1 MNFKNHISKA
11 ITVIVIALLFS
22 SFKAS
27 YWELDKDSRATVYKS
42 IAKIFNSETCNL
54 DPIDDTFYSIS
65 EDDSIIG
72 YLAVT
77 DAPSKFHRFDY
88 YVLFND
94 KEEILKVEV
103 LHYRENYGAEICNKK
118 WLKQFV
124 GLSIPID
131 SYAKYNRMVDGIS
144 GATLSVNNLKK
155 DVFRLSKLLKKE
167 ITEKR

>member
-11 ITVIVIALLFS
+11 ITVIVIALLFF

-103 LHYRENYGAEICNKK
+103 LHYRENYGGEICSKK

-124 GLSIPID
+124 GID
-131 SYAKYNRMVDGIS
+131 TENYSNFNREIDGIS
-144 GATLSVNNLKK
+144 GATISVNSLKHHLLKISNKLKK
-155 DVFRLSKLLKKE
+155 SRK
-167 ITEKR
+167 

>member
-1 MNFKNHISKA
+1 MNFKNQISKA
-11 ITVIVIALLFS
+11 ITVIVIALLFF

-42 IAKIFNSETCNL
+42 IAKIFNSQTCNL

-103 LHYRENYGAEICNKK
+103 LHYRENYGGEICSKN

-124 GLSIPID
+124 GID
-131 SYAKYNRMVDGIS
+131 TENYSNFNREIDGIS
-144 GATLSVNNLKK
+144 GATISVNSLKHHLLKISNKLKK
-155 DVFRLSKLLKKE
+155 SRK
-167 ITEKR
+167 

>member
-103 LHYRENYGAEICNKK
+103 LHYRENYGGEICSKK

-124 GLSIPID
+124 GID
-131 SYAKYNRMVDGIS
+131 TENYSNFNREIDGIS
-144 GATLSVNNLKK
+144 GATISVNSLKHNLLKISNKLKK
-155 DVFRLSKLLKKE
+155 SRK
-167 ITEKR
+167 

>member
-11 ITVIVIALLFS
+11 ITVIVIALLFF

-103 LHYRENYGAEICNKK
+103 LHYRENYGGEICSKN

-124 GLSIPID
+124 GID
-131 SYAKYNRMVDGIS
+131 TENYSNFNREIDGIS
-144 GATLSVNNLKK
+144 GATISVNSLKHNLLKISNKLKK
-155 DVFRLSKLLKKE
+155 SSK
-167 ITEKR
+167 

>member
-11 ITVIVIALLFS
+11 ITVIVIALLFF

-27 YWELDKDSRATVYKS
+27 YWELDKDSRATVYNS
-42 IAKIFNSETCNL
+42 IAKIFNSQTCNL

-103 LHYRENYGAEICNKK
+103 LHYRENYGGEICSKK

-124 GLSIPID
+124 GID
-131 SYAKYNRMVDGIS
+131 TENYSNFNREIDGIS
-144 GATLSVNNLKK
+144 GATISVNSLKHHLLKISNKLKK
-155 DVFRLSKLLKKE
+155 SRK
-167 ITEKR
+167 

>member
-11 ITVIVIALLFS
+11 ITVIVIALLFF

-42 IAKIFNSETCNL
+42 ISKIFNSETCNL

-88 YVLFND
+88 YILFND

-103 LHYRENYGAEICNKK
+103 LHYRENYGGEICSKK

-124 GLSIPID
+124 GID
-131 SYAKYNRMVDGIS
+131 TENYSNFNREIDGIS
-144 GATLSVNNLKK
+144 GATISVNSLKHHLLKISNKLKK
-155 DVFRLSKLLKKE
+155 SRK
-167 ITEKR
+167 

>member
-77 DAPSKFHRFDY
+77 DAPSKFHQ
-88 YVLFND
+88 V
-94 KEEILKVEV
+94 
-103 LHYRENYGAEICNKK
+103 
-118 WLKQFV
+118 
-124 GLSIPID
+124 
-131 SYAKYNRMVDGIS
+131 
-144 GATLSVNNLKK
+144 
-155 DVFRLSKLLKKE
+155 
-167 ITEKR
+167 